1 MNSMKNIWRGI
12 KQVITIKSKKCQTP
26 NNIVKNNKSSTN
38 PKDIANAFNDY
49 FAAIGSNIASTIP
62 PATKSFTEYLTEPQ
76 CTSFSINPTTPKEIE
91 EEINKLNSNKASSPC
106 SIPAKLLKI
115 LKNILSY
122 PLSYLCNLSFS
133 EGIAPDLRKIARV
146 IPV

>member
-26 NNIVKNNKSSTN
+26 NNIVKNNKSLTN

-76 CTSFSINPTTPKEIE
+76 CKSF
-91 EEINKLNSNKASSPC
+91 
-106 SIPAKLLKI
+106 
-115 LKNILSY
+115 
-122 PLSYLCNLSFS
+122 FH
-133 EGIAPDLRKIARV
+133 
-146 IPV
+146 